1 MTYQRPREPI
11 YGPILGQNRP
21 RPPSSIQPSLPQ
33 QQSQQQQ
40 QMDPQQM
47 RDMYNNYQKLFGK
60 GGQNGNIFQSILGGG
75 GGAFSAAGGGGA
87 GGAVGGG
94 GAGGILSAGGGAGG
108 AVGGGGAGGV
118 GGVTGFG
125 GGGGGSMLASAGPWA
140 ALAAVILGNESEA
153 KKAGRRDDRPAT
165 HAMDAFSGKVLEQ
178 DMDYYGDKVGGFG
191 GEILKGV
198 GKLGNPEGTWNL
210 LKDLF

>member
-1 MTYQRPREPI
+1 MMYQRPREPI

-40 QMDPQQM
+40 MDPQQM
-47 RDMYNNYQKLFGK
+47 MSMYQNYQKLFGN
-60 GGQNGNIFQSILGGG
+60 GGQSILGNSGGQGG
-75 GGAFSAAGGGGA
+75 GLQGM
-87 GGAVGGG
+87 
-94 GAGGILSAGGGAGG
+94 
-108 AVGGGGAGGV
+108 
-118 GGVTGFG
+118 FG
-125 GGGGGSMLASAGPWA
+125 GGGSGGGGSSMMASAGPWA
-140 ALAAVILGNESEA
+140 ALAAAIIGNESEA